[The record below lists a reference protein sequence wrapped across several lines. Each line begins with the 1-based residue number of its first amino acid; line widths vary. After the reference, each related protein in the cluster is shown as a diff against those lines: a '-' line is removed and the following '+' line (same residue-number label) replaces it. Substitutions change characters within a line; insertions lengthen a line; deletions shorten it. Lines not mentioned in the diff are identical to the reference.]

1 MLIRFSVG
9 NFLSFS
15 EKQTLDMTAVK
26 TCKER
31 LEENTFECCDETLL
45 KSAVVYGANAS
56 GKSNLIRA
64 FQFFSCFIASSS
76 KESISSEEISVIP
89 FLLAQRSQDE
99 PSKFEIEFFT
109 DHKKYRYGFH
119 ATNQKIVREWL
130 YEQDKAAFVR
140 AFDGVND
147 IIQVEKLWKKAQG
160 LEERTR
166 KNALFLS
173 VCAQFA
179 VPEAGKILAYFDK
192 ELHVISGEN
201 PNLFRSYTSNQVY
214 TGKYRKDILD
224 FLRNADT
231 HIEDLTVKK
240 REQEQERERENSA
253 PPKRIFFDIK
263 SHHNVYDKSGQAVA
277 KIELPF
283 DILESLG
290 TQKAFALAGPIIDT
304 LKTGTVL
311 IVDELDSRLH
321 PIFTRQIVKLFNS
334 SKTNPLNAQLV
345 FNTHDTNLLSY
356 KLYDDKT
363 NKEEYMFRRDQI
375 YFAEKDNVEATHMY
389 SLIEFKKKGDKKI
402 RNDASFEKDYLN
414 GIYGAIPYIGDLISL
429 PDGEDK

>member
-9 NFLSFS
+9 NCLSFA

-31 LEENTFECCDETLL
+31 LEENTFKCCDETLL

-64 FQFFSCFIASSS
+64 FHFFSHLAIFSS
-76 KESISSEEISVIP
+76 KDSVSSEEILVVP
-89 FLLAQRSQDE
+89 FLFNQWSRGE

-109 DHKKYRYGFH
+109 DQKKYRYGFH
-119 ATNQKIVREWL
+119 ATSQKIVREWL

-179 VPEAGKILAYFDK
+179 VPEAEKILDFFINK
-192 ELHVISGEN
+192 LHVIAGEN
-201 PNLFRSYTSNQVY
+201 PISLEDYTSNQIDS
-214 TGKYRKDILD
+214 GKYREDILD

-231 HIEDLTVKK
+231 HIVDLIVDK
-240 REQEQERERENSA
+240 QEQKKPVPPNREHQEY
-253 PPKRIFFDIK
+253 FDIN
-263 SHHNVYDKSGQAVA
+263 SLHNVYDKSGQAVA

-283 DILESLG
+283 DLLESLG
-290 TQKAFALAGPIIDT
+290 TQKAFALAGPIINS
-304 LKTGTVL
+304 LKTGSVL

-334 SKTNPLNAQLV
+334 NKTNPLNAQLV
-345 FNTHDTNLLSY
+345 FNTHDTNLLSC

-363 NKEEYMFRRDQI
+363 KKEEYMLRRDQI
-375 YFAEKDNVEATHMY
+375 YFVEKDNVEATHMY
-389 SLIEFKKKGDKKI
+389 SLIEFKKKGDKKV